1 MKSLTLYIN
10 EKLHVSKY
18 KKEKPDN
25 KIPELTGDKVTD
37 KILYGWG
44 LGTEEPDAIEAIQ
57 KWIKDNNIDD
67 IELAADKETLNETD
81 MPQAIKELYNDS
93 YKTNEECQWRLN
105 SAKEIY
111 SFGRMTQI
119 YASPDLIAF
128 IGPTGTLYA
137 IPSYTL

>member
-10 EKLHVSKY
+10 EKLHVSKF
-18 KKEKPDN
+18 KKEPDN
-25 KIPELTGDKVTD
+25 KIPKLTGDKVTD

-44 LGTEEPDAIEAIQ
+44 LGTEEPDAIEAIK
-57 KWIKDNNIDD
+57 KWVKDNNVDD

-81 MPQAIKELYNDS
+81 MPQAIMKLYNDS

-111 SFGRMTQI
+111 SFDKFKQI

>member
-18 KKEKPDN
+18 KKEKLDN
-25 KIPELTGDKVTD
+25 KIPELTGDKITD

-57 KWIKDNNIDD
+57 KWIKDNNVDD
-67 IELAADKETLNETD
+67 IELAADKETLNETN
-81 MPQAIKELYNDS
+81 MPQVIKNLYNDS
-93 YKTNEECQWRLN
+93 YKTNEECQSKLN

-111 SFGRMTQI
+111 SFDKFKQI

-137 IPSYTL
+137 IPDYIL